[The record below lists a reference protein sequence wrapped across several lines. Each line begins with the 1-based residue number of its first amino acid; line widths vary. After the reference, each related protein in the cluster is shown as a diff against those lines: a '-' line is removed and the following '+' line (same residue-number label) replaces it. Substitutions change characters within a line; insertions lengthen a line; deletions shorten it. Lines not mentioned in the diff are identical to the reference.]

1 MRASPT
7 ILARVPGTSKAT
19 TAITNIQARTAR
31 VERVAAPAFAAVFDA
46 GVLVH
51 PAVRETLL
59 DCHVGAVVLDLFGES
74 AS

>member
-7 ILARVPGTSKAT
+7 ILARVPRASEAT
-19 TAITNIQARTAR
+19 ATITNIQVRATRI
-31 VERVAAPAFAAVFDA
+31 ERVAAPAFAAVFDA

-51 PAVRETLL
+51 PAVGEALL
-59 DCHVGAVVLDLFGES
+59 DCHVGAVVVDLFGES

>member
-7 ILARVPGTSKAT
+7 ILARVPRTSKAT
-19 TAITNIQARTAR
+19 ATITNIQVRAAR

-51 PAVRETLL
+51 PAARETLL
-59 DCHVGAVVLDLFGES
+59 DCHVGAVVLDLSGES
-74 AS
+74 TS